1 MVRCALC
8 ACLTSQTTVV
18 PTITVQYDAADV
30 DADVLDG
37 LVGADRFWISVYK
50 TGAPSVH
57 GHVRVTSEV
66 EGELRYEASPDLQV
80 ERVSNVRSLHLIQRC
95 GRASVVQP
103 LGCSELAS

>member
-1 MVRCALC
+1 MMRCALC

-80 ERVSNVRSLHLIQRC
+80 ERVSNVR
-95 GRASVVQP
+95 
-103 LGCSELAS
+103 